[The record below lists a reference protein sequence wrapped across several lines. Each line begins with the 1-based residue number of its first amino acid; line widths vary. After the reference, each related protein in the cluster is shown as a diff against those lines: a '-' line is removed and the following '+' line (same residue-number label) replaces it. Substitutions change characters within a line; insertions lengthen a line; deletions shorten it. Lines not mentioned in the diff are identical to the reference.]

1 MEKRYEHSKNL
12 LFKYASS
19 QWRGQTGRSGQ
30 EGWEGAG
37 NS

>member
-12 LFKYASS
+12 LFKDASDQCRRQTGGSS
-19 QWRGQTGRSGQ
+19 Q
-30 EGWEGAG
+30 EAWEGVG

>member
-19 QWRGQTGRSGQ
+19 QWRGQTGRFSR
-30 EGWEGAG
+30 ESWEGLE
-37 NS
+37 